1 MIGCTNLCLQ
11 FNSIQF
17 RPSSVQNFVQSL
29 ANAVTRRDTPPKAG
43 PVAAPASARASNAR
57 ATSAPAVA
65 PESSPAAAPPGLHP
79 GIVGTIGE
87 EFAHILTNAME
98 LIVHAAANPRSFG
111 NDLTRTHLLVDG
123 LRHKAMALQQIS
135 RLAQNQVRQSHE
147 KLSLQQVVQGLLT
160 ERQAEY
166 AAAGVVVNTRFKPV
180 DIIVDP
186 GLLVSLIA
194 AALNWVTEFGTVVR
208 LATSMKNWPQH
219 GQLSLIASQGVRLQ
233 TDIDN
238 KSVVNQS
245 IAWHLLQQTA
255 LSMGVGLELS
265 ETVHERNLMI
275 EFPRTVVALEG
286 MTMMEMDAGSAS
298 DSFGSVHSNFI
309 AGHQVLL
316 ISSDYG
322 FYRQVRDI
330 CKGLSLVCEQAPNVE
345 TAERM
350 CEQRVPHLIMC
361 DENLADERYDAL
373 LADLERHS
381 PGFPTIMVGE
391 GDHGFEL
398 SGWSSSNK
406 SRISRNQVLEQL
418 PSALTIELSRSI

>member
-1 MIGCTNLCLQ
+1 
-11 FNSIQF
+11 
-17 RPSSVQNFVQSL
+17 
-29 ANAVTRRDTPPKAG
+29 
-43 PVAAPASARASNAR
+43 
-57 ATSAPAVA
+57 
-65 PESSPAAAPPGLHP
+65 LHP

-87 EFAHILTNAME
+87 EFAHVLTNAME
-98 LIVHAAANPRSFG
+98 LIVHAAANPRSYG

-233 TDIDN
+233 SDIDN

-255 LSMGVGLELS
+255 QSMGAGLELS
-265 ETVHERNLMI
+265 ETVNERNVMI

-286 MTMMEMDAGSAS
+286 MTMVEMEAGPGS

-316 ISSDYG
+316 ISPDYS

-361 DENLADERYDAL
+361 DEALADERYDAL
-373 LADLERHS
+373 LEDLERHS

>member
-1 MIGCTNLCLQ
+1 
-11 FNSIQF
+11 
-17 RPSSVQNFVQSL
+17 VQNFVQSL
-29 ANAVTRRDTPPKAG
+29 ANAVTRRDAPPKAG
-43 PVAAPASARASNAR
+43 PVAAPASARAGNAR
-57 ATSAPAVA
+57 ASAPV
-65 PESSPAAAPPGLHP
+65 AAAEASAAAAPVGPPGLHP

-87 EFAHILTNAME
+87 EFSHILTNAME
-98 LIVHAAANPRSFG
+98 LIVHAAANPRSNG
-111 NDLTRTHLLVDG
+111 GDLSRTLTLVDG

-147 KLSLQQVVQGLLT
+147 KLSLQHVTQGLLT
-160 ERQAEY
+160 ERQADF
-166 AAAGVVVNTRFKPV
+166 AAAGVVINARYKPV
-180 DIIVDP
+180 EIIVDP
-186 GLLVSLIA
+186 GLLVSLIG
-194 AALNWVTEFGTVVR
+194 AALSWATEFGTVVR

-233 TDIDN
+233 SDIDN

-255 LSMGVGLELS
+255 QSMGVGLEMN
-265 ETVHERNLMI
+265 ETVNERSLMI

-286 MTMMEMDAGSAS
+286 MTMVEMDAGSAS
-298 DSFGSVHSNFI
+298 DSFGSVNSNFI

-373 LADLERHS
+373 LADLERHM

>member
-1 MIGCTNLCLQ
+1 
-11 FNSIQF
+11 
-17 RPSSVQNFVQSL
+17 VQNFVQSL
-29 ANAVTRRDTPPKAG
+29 ANAVTRRDTPPKGAS
-43 PVAAPASARASNAR
+43 VAAPASARSGNGRASDERVGSAR
-57 ATSAPAVA
+57 ASAPVVGAQASAGAA
-65 PESSPAAAPPGLHP
+65 PAGPPGLHP

-98 LIVHAAANPRSFG
+98 LVVHAVANPRSSG
-111 NDLTRTHLLVDG
+111 ADLSRAHTLVDG

-147 KLSLQQVVQGLLT
+147 KLSLHQVAEGLLS
-160 ERQAEY
+160 ERQVEY

-194 AALNWVTEFGTVVR
+194 SALDWVTEFGTVVR
-208 LATSMKNWPQH
+208 MATSMKNWPQH

-265 ETVHERNLMI
+265 ETIHERSLMI

-286 MTMMEMDAGSAS
+286 MTILEMDAGPGS
-298 DSFGSVHSNFI
+298 DSFGSVNSNFI

-316 ISSDYG
+316 ISPDYS

-345 TAERM
+345 IAERM

-361 DENLADERYDAL
+361 DEDLADERYDAL
-373 LADLERHS
+373 LEDLERHA
-381 PGFPTIMVGE
+381 PGFPTIIVSE
-391 GDHGFEL
+391 GDYGFEL

-418 PSALTIELSRSI
+418 PGALTIELSRSI

>member
-1 MIGCTNLCLQ
+1 VVGAQ
-11 FNSIQF
+11 AS
-17 RPSSVQNFVQSL
+17 
-29 ANAVTRRDTPPKAG
+29 AG
-43 PVAAPASARASNAR
+43 AAPAG
-57 ATSAPAVA
+57 
-65 PESSPAAAPPGLHP
+65 PPGLHP

-98 LIVHAAANPRSFG
+98 LVVHAVANPRSSG
-111 NDLTRTHLLVDG
+111 ADLSRAHTLVDG

-147 KLSLQQVVQGLLT
+147 KLSLHQVAEGLLS
-160 ERQAEY
+160 ERQVEY

-194 AALNWVTEFGTVVR
+194 SALDWVTEFGTVVR
-208 LATSMKNWPQH
+208 MATSMKNWPQH

-265 ETVHERNLMI
+265 ETIHERSLMI

-286 MTMMEMDAGSAS
+286 MTILEMDAGPGS
-298 DSFGSVHSNFI
+298 DSFGSVNSNFI

-316 ISSDYG
+316 ISPDYS

-345 TAERM
+345 IAERM

-361 DENLADERYDAL
+361 DEDLADERYDAL
-373 LADLERHS
+373 LEDLERHA
-381 PGFPTIMVGE
+381 PGFPTIIVSE
-391 GDHGFEL
+391 GDYGFEL

-418 PSALTIELSRSI
+418 PGALTIELSRSI